1 MKLYNTLTRKV
12 EELKPQRPPKV
23 TVYTCGPTV
32 YDYPHVGNWF
42 TFLRYDILVRA
53 LKAAGYKPDWVMN
66 ITDVGHLVSDADEGE
81 DKLEK
86 GAKREG
92 KNAWQIAEFY
102 TKNFEKG
109 LELLN
114 ITPPNHL
121 PRATEHIEEQIDLI
135 KDLEKSGYTYTTTDG
150 VYYDTTKFAT
160 YGKMA
165 RLDLEN
171 LREGARVEVNPE
183 KRNPTDF
190 ALWKL
195 SPKDQKRD
203 MEWQSPWGKG
213 FPGWHLECSAMSM
226 KYLGKTLD
234 VHAGGIEHIPVH
246 HTNEIAQS
254 EAATGKPF
262 AKIWVHMNH
271 IMIGGRKIAKS
282 DGNGITLEYIEKKGY
297 SLVTLRLL
305 VLESHYR
312 TQAEFSWE
320 TLEAANNRLKNLQAT
335 ADLRFQVTPDSG
347 TLGSDFFANKRQEII
362 TLLGN
367 DLDTPSVLKAISETI
382 DYIATF
388 GTGLTTTQ
396 LKEFEEYITFL
407 DDVLGFQLSRSKD
420 ISAQQKD
427 LIHER
432 WKAREA
438 EDWQKS
444 DEIRDSLKEDGIGL
458 RDTQHDTIWYR
469 L

>member
-1 MKLYNTLTRKV
+1 M
-12 EELKPQRPPKV
+12 
-23 TVYTCGPTV
+23 
-32 YDYPHVGNWF
+32 
-42 TFLRYDILVRA
+42 
-53 LKAAGYKPDWVMN
+53 
-66 ITDVGHLVSDADEGE
+66 
-81 DKLEK
+81 
-86 GAKREG
+86 
-92 KNAWQIAEFY
+92 
-102 TKNFEKG
+102 
-109 LELLN
+109 
-114 ITPPNHL
+114 
-121 PRATEHIEEQIDLI
+121 
-135 KDLEKSGYTYTTTDG
+135 
-150 VYYDTTKFAT
+150 
-160 YGKMA
+160 
-165 RLDLEN
+165 
-171 LREGARVEVNPE
+171 
-183 KRNPTDF
+183 
-190 ALWKL
+190 
-195 SPKDQKRD
+195 
-203 MEWQSPWGKG
+203 
-213 FPGWHLECSAMSM
+213 
-226 KYLGKTLD
+226 
-234 VHAGGIEHIPVH
+234 
-246 HTNEIAQS
+246 
-254 EAATGKPF
+254 
-262 AKIWVHMNH
+262 
-271 IMIGGRKIAKS
+271 
-282 DGNGITLEYIEKKGY
+282 
-297 SLVTLRLL
+297 TLRLL